1 MLPCMQPLTPPAVC
15 SHPLTCATQE
25 LPNLRPECLRVLEV
39 STNFLQRCAAAGLS
53 LADIGA
59 LASRPL
65 DALDN
70 DDSCPSELEKAC
82 IAARQVRVACVC
94 NTRVLLVLAAA
105 WSMWLQVLRPDDAA
119 RHLV

>member
-1 MLPCMQPLTPPAVC
+1 VLSLITHVFSRLAVLLKPYADSQHPRAVLC
-15 SHPLTCATQE
+15 SLVGVQE

-65 DALDN
+65 DALDG
-70 DDSCPSELEKAC
+70 DDSNPSELEKAC
-82 IAARQVRVACVC
+82 VAARQVCLFVC
-94 NTRVLLVLAAA
+94 AQR
-105 WSMWLQVLRPDDAA
+105 A
-119 RHLV
+119 RQAR

>member
-1 MLPCMQPLTPPAVC
+1 VLCI
-15 SHPLTCATQE
+15 TQE

-65 DALDN
+65 DALDD
-70 DDSCPSELEKAC
+70 DDSNPSELEKAC
-82 IAARQVRVACVC
+82 IAARQV
-94 NTRVLLVLAAA
+94 
-105 WSMWLQVLRPDDAA
+105 S
-119 RHLV
+119 

>member
-1 MLPCMQPLTPPAVC
+1 MC
-15 SHPLTCATQE
+15 CAQE

-65 DALDN
+65 DALDG
-70 DDSCPSELEKAC
+70 DDSNPSELEKAC
-82 IAARQVRVACVC
+82 IAARQVGADWFVC
-94 NTRVLLVLAAA
+94 PPQGVVQPCALVL
-105 WSMWLQVLRPDDAA
+105 SVFMC
-119 RHLV
+119 

>member
-1 MLPCMQPLTPPAVC
+1 VLFLP
-15 SHPLTCATQE
+15 QE

-65 DALDN
+65 DALDD
-70 DDSCPSELEKAC
+70 DDSNPSELEKAC
-82 IAARQVRVACVC
+82 IAARQVSKHQGQGLRGTG
-94 NTRVLLVLAAA
+94 NA
-105 WSMWLQVLRPDDAA
+105 W
-119 RHLV
+119 

>member
-1 MLPCMQPLTPPAVC
+1 MGFWLCCCV
-15 SHPLTCATQE
+15 QE

-39 STNFLQRCAAAGLS
+39 ATTLLQRCAAAGLT

-65 DALDN
+65 DALDG

-82 IAARQVRVACVC
+82 VAARQVRRQCSILSAFYGEMSAC
-94 NTRVLLVLAAA
+94 
-105 WSMWLQVLRPDDAA
+105 WS
-119 RHLV
+119 

>member
-1 MLPCMQPLTPPAVC
+1 LCCHLP
-15 SHPLTCATQE
+15 QE

-65 DALDN
+65 DALDG

-82 IAARQVRVACVC
+82 VAARQVC
-94 NTRVLLVLAAA
+94 
-105 WSMWLQVLRPDDAA
+105 
-119 RHLV
+119 

>member
-1 MLPCMQPLTPPAVC
+1 MWPVGLRFVCGSLDILNIVPVLCCHLP
-15 SHPLTCATQE
+15 QE

-65 DALDN
+65 DALDG

-82 IAARQVRVACVC
+82 IAARQVR
-94 NTRVLLVLAAA
+94 
-105 WSMWLQVLRPDDAA
+105 
-119 RHLV
+119 